1 MENGQGLEHMPA
13 SQTRQLRSDI
23 QALRTIAVGL
33 VVIFHLWP
41 SELSGGFIGVD
52 VFFVISGFLITSHIL
67 RDVEMAKFSVFNF
80 WARRIRRLLPASLL
94 VLAVTAL
101 SVIIFVPISMW
112 QQWLTE
118 VQASV
123 LYVQNWK
130 LASDSIDYLAL
141 GNAASPTQH
150 FWSLSVEEQFYFV
163 WPILVLLALL
173 LSRSGSALLRRRAIF
188 AVLAILSIG
197 SLGYGI
203 YLTSVEPAIAYF
215 STPVRAWEFG
225 AGALIAF
232 APALKHR
239 YAAPAIAVLGITL
252 IAVSGLTFTNT
263 LAFPGGYALI
273 PVAGAVFVI
282 WASVNDGW
290 LGKFFSVKPLQWIGD
305 HSYSIY
311 LWHWPLIILL
321 PYMLKAEADLILK
334 FLVVMLTLLL
344 AWATT
349 KFVERP
355 LMSANRWPTIRP
367 RVIFASMA
375 VLAIALIAPLH
386 LEIKTAT
393 QLITAEVKHV
403 ESIPIDHVDCFG
415 AAARAPGLEPCPSN
429 EQLGLFPSINAA
441 QVDVGTSSKICGNVN
456 RDVAIPK
463 DCKLTAGE
471 QPVKIA
477 LVGDSHARHYSG
489 ALQLIGERNNLEV
502 HAFSKGGCPFSYA
515 QRVNDEVL
523 TRSCKGWVA
532 ATRDVILAGGYS
544 AIITSQ
550 RSGVDWVQQSDLTQ
564 ERYAI
569 AGVRDLWQELLNAG
583 IKVLV
588 IKDNPKNLPELMKCL
603 AINEVTDCNQPREVA
618 FGFDPQVAA
627 VAELDAAKV
636 SLLNF
641 DEIYCDSANCLAVIG
656 NVIVYRGDDHLTNT
670 FAKTLAPFIEPYLLS
685 ALDSE

>member
-1 MENGQGLEHMPA
+1 MPV
-13 SQTRQLRSDI
+13 SQARQLRSDI

-33 VVIFHLWP
+33 VVLFHLWP
-41 SELSGGFIGVD
+41 SQLSGGFIGVD

-67 RDVEMAKFSVFNF
+67 RDVDKDQFSVFKF
-80 WARRIRRLLPASLL
+80 WVRRIRRLLPASLL
-94 VLAVTAL
+94 VLAVTAI
-101 SVIIFVPISMW
+101 SVILFVPISMW
-112 QQWLTE
+112 KQWLTE

-130 LASDSIDYLAL
+130 LAGDSIDYLAL
-141 GNAASPTQH
+141 GNSASPTQH

-173 LSRSGSALLRRRAIF
+173 FSRAGEARLRRRAIF
-188 AVLAILSIG
+188 VVLATLSVG

-203 YLTSVEPAIAYF
+203 YLTAAEPAIAYF

-239 YAAPAIAVLGITL
+239 YPAVAVAMFGILL
-252 IAVSGLTFTNT
+252 ITVSGLTFTNT
-263 LAFPGGYALI
+263 LAFPGALALL
-273 PVAGAVFVI
+273 PVVGAVLVI

-290 LGKFFSVKPLQWIGD
+290 LGGLFRFKPLQWIGD

-321 PYMLKAEADLILK
+321 PYALKAEADPTQKL
-334 FLVVMLTLLL
+334 LVLALTLLL

-355 LMSANRWPTIRP
+355 LLSAKLWPAIRP
-367 RVIFASMA
+367 RVVFAGM
-375 VLAIALIAPLH
+375 VVVGLALISPLH
-386 LEIKTAT
+386 FEIKTAT
-393 QLITAEVKHV
+393 KLIAAEVQRV
-403 ESIPIDHVDCFG
+403 ESISIERTECFG
-415 AAARAPGLEPCPSN
+415 AAARAPGLEPCPN
-429 EQLGLFPSINAA
+429 TQPAGLFPSIIAA
-441 QVDVGTSSKICGNVN
+441 QIDSGTSSKLCGNVN
-456 RDVAIPK
+456 RDVSVPK
-463 DCKLTAGE
+463 DCKLTEGSQA
-471 QPVKIA
+471 VKIA

-489 ALQLIGERNNLEV
+489 AMQLVGERNNLEV

-523 TRSCKGWVA
+523 TNSCRGWVE
-532 ATRDVILAGGYS
+532 ATKEIILSGGYS
-544 AIITSQ
+544 AIVTSQ
-550 RSGVDWVQQSDLTQ
+550 RSEVDWVPQPEQTASQ
-564 ERYAI
+564 YAV
-569 AGVRDLWQELLNAG
+569 AGVRKLWQEFVAAG
-583 IKVLV
+583 ISVLV

-603 AINEVTDCNQPREVA
+603 AINQVSDCNQPRSAA

-627 VAELDAAKV
+627 VNEMDHDFV
-636 SLLNF
+636 TLLNF
-641 DEIYCDSANCLAVIG
+641 DEIYCDPVQCFAVIG

-670 FAKTLAPFIEPYLLS
+670 FAKTLAPFIEPQLKKVL
-685 ALDSE
+685 AAR